1 MIRTQLRRRP
11 RVPFAVIGITIA
23 AVTLFGGTASSA
35 PARALATI
43 NLNTLP
49 IANGFPLDLGIKH
62 GFFQAQGIEI
72 SKKTLQSGN
81 DIVLALANHNG
92 DIGYVGW
99 VPAMIASTS
108 GIAMSAV
115 AASDVEGTSVADNW
129 QNIMVKGDSS
139 IRTPRDLS
147 GKTIA
152 VNALKGVGEVMIK
165 AALRKVGVNPESVR
179 LLAVPFPNM
188 RAALRNGQIDAF
200 WAPEP
205 FVSQALNLD
214 GARIVMAPGPVLG
227 KFWPIGAYVAL
238 NSWTRSNRALAKKFR
253 LAINRSLA
261 YAQSHPN
268 EIREMLPAGTQNVRL
283 PIWTPLID
291 RAKLRQLAR
300 YSKDFGVITKLPNL
314 NQLVPRSVTG
324 GKTLQGTITR
334 RTIRLLL
341 DGKPVKTL
349 PEGEYTF
356 VVSDRSKTA
365 SYRLR
370 GPGVNKRTPLKG
382 VGRYTWTLSLKPGR
396 YTYSSIGTPALSR
409 RFRVV

>member
-396 YTYSSIGTPALSR
+396 YTYSSIGTPALNR